1 MGEPQRAEE
10 PPVLHADDLR
20 RRFPGPPVVDALRGV
35 DLRVEAGEFVTIQG
49 PSGSGKSTLL
59 QLLGL
64 LDSPSAGSYRLAG
77 REVTSLT
84 ERDRSWLRA
93 SFIGFVFQA
102 FHLLESRSA
111 EDNVAVGLLYRGAS
125 ARAVREQARG
135 ALSRVGMAERGG
147 QAVHTMSGGERQRV
161 AIARALVG
169 QPRVLLC
176 DEPTG
181 NLDTTNSAAIL
192 GLFSQLNAEGSTIVL
207 ITHDP
212 DVALLGTQRRRIVDG
227 VFE

>member
-1 MGEPQRAEE
+1 MVESQRGKE
-10 PPVLHADDLR
+10 PPVLHADNLC
-20 RRFPGPPVVDALRGV
+20 RRFPGPPAVEALRGV
-35 DLRVEAGEFVTIQG
+35 DLRVEAGELATIQG

-64 LDSPSAGSYRLAG
+64 LDTPSAGSYRLAG

-93 SFIGFVFQA
+93 SCIGFVFQA

-111 EDNVAVGLLYRGAS
+111 EDNVAVGLMYRGTS
-125 ARAVREQARG
+125 SRTVREQARG
-135 ALSRVGMAERGG
+135 ALSRVGMADRGG
-147 QAVHTMSGGERQRV
+147 QVVHTMSGGERQRV
-161 AIARALVG
+161 AIARALIG

-192 GLFSQLNAEGSTIVL
+192 DLFSQLNAQGSTIVL

-227 VFE
+227 VFV